1 MSEKYGERGLT
12 VVGVHSPE
20 FEQEKK
26 PANVRDNVKELGV
39 TYPVV
44 LDNDFKMWDALDNR
58 YWPSL
63 YLVDRRGVIRRAHTG
78 EIDEGSRD
86 AKILEGVVT
95 RLLAEPAEG
104 KPPATAP

>member
-1 MSEKYGERGLT
+1 MSEKYGDKGLT

-26 PANVRDNVKELGV
+26 PENVRRNVTDLGV

-63 YLVDRRGVIRRAHTG
+63 YLVDRRGVIRRAHSG

-86 AKILEGVVT
+86 AQILEGVVK
-95 RLLAEPAEG
+95 RLLAEPAERAS
-104 KPPATAP
+104 P

>member
-1 MSEKYGERGLT
+1 MSEKYGDRGLT

-20 FEQEKK
+20 FEQEKI
-26 PANVRDNVKELGV
+26 PDNVRRNVRELGV

-86 AKILEGVVT
+86 AKILQGVVE
-95 RLLAEPAEG
+95 RLLAEPEERAD
-104 KPPATAP
+104 P